1 MWPPHFFKGNTMAT
15 NITFALDT
23 TSKQDLGFERGAQS
37 GRVREIVT
45 ATGSSSS
52 AGDDGTYT
60 PAYAHRNCTVVSDG
74 FFVASETATIAGA
87 ALSLQAIGAL
97 GSNTVRLIIEG
108 DY

>member
-1 MWPPHFFKGNTMAT
+1 MAT

-23 TSKQDLGFERGAQS
+23 TSQQDLGFKSGAPS

-60 PAYAHRNCTVVSDG
+60 PAYCHKNCTIVSDG
-74 FFVASETATIAGA
+74 FFVASETDTIAGA
-87 ALSLQAIGAL
+87 SLSIQAIGAL
-97 GSNTVRLIIEG
+97 GSNTVRLILEG

>member
-1 MWPPHFFKGNTMAT
+1 MAT

-23 TSKQDLGFERGAQS
+23 TSRQDLGFQPGSPS

-45 ATGSSSS
+45 ATGSTSA

-60 PAYAHRNCTVVSDG
+60 PAYCHKNCTVVSDG
-74 FFVASETATIAGA
+74 FFVASETASLAGA
-87 ALSLQAIGAL
+87 SLTIQAIGAL
-97 GSNTVRLIIEG
+97 GNNTVRLTLEG